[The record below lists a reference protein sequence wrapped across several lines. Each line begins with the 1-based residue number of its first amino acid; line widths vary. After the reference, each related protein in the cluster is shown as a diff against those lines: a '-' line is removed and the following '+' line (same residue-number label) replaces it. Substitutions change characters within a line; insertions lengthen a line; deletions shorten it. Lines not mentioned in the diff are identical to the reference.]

1 MTEDEISNRY
11 LRLARQFENLAETY
25 REVRLYG
32 PANDAEAWK
41 CISLILA
48 ECTRCAPLDREE
60 KRAA

>member
-1 MTEDEISNRY
+1 MTEDEFSNRY
-11 LRLARQFENLAETY
+11 RRLARQFENLAETY

-41 CISLILA
+41 DISLMLA
-48 ECTRCAPLDREE
+48 EGARCTPLDREE